1 MGRNGKSHCFF
12 ETPMLK
18 CHIFRKKSKLK
29 EEEYETKNRKKEAMV
44 HTASGSVIFVRMWS
58 TKTDGGNVIRSL

>member
-12 ETPMLK
+12 VTPMLK

-29 EEEYETKNRKKEAMV
+29 EEIYETNNKKREAMAGA
-44 HTASGSVIFVRMWS
+44 ASGSVIFVRMWS
-58 TKTDGGNVIRSL
+58 TKTDSGNVVRSL